1 MIGTDTGNT
10 RSVTA
15 DFEKPSDKVFHR
27 SQISSRM
34 CNESV
39 SDGKH
44 VRLNR

>member
-1 MIGTDTGNT
+1 MIETDTGNT
-10 RSVTA
+10 GSVTA
-15 DFEKPSDKVFHR
+15 DFSESSDTVFHR
-27 SQISSRM
+27 GEIPSQM